1 MALFLSI
8 IRHGA
13 AECAAHNEY
22 YRKALLEG
30 MPQMEDLAKKH
41 GIKIVGSWTVHPKHF
56 QVNVY
61 DAPNF
66 EALMAYCMEPPM
78 KKVLDM
84 YDWDL
89 WPCITREEVAQTL
102 MQA

>member
-30 MPQMEDLAKKH
+30 MPHMEDLAKKLE
-41 GIKIVGSWTVHPKHF
+41 IKIVGSLTVHPKHL

-66 EALMAYCMEPPM
+66 EALMALFTEPPM
-78 KKVLDM
+78 QKVLDT

-89 WPCITREEVAQTL
+89 WPCITREELAQIL